1 MDNGHIAGAAHGTY
15 KSYLIGFIL
24 SVVLTV
30 IPFWMVMHPTM
41 APSTIA
47 ISILGFAI
55 VQVLVHLYFFL
66 HLNTSSEQR
75 WNLVAFAYT
84 FILILFI
91 VVGSLWIMHNL
102 GYNMMLD

>member
-15 KSYLIGFIL
+15 KSYIIGFLL

-30 IPFWMVMHPTM
+30 IPFWMVMNPTM
-41 APSTIA
+41 EHSTIVM
-47 ISILGFAI
+47 SIVAFAV

-75 WNLVAFAYT
+75 WNLVAFIYT
-84 FILILFI
+84 VMLIVFI
-91 VVGSLWIMHNL
+91 VIGSIWIMYNL